1 MENQKPQVECEG
13 YYDKKNHIFMLNQAS
28 NVSFE
33 DLYNKSTV
41 KSLDKKLNELIY
53 EENNSNIKYLYKN
66 PHKIHFTFPDG
77 KTYDIYIANMKQFS
91 FINEDINIDKKYK
104 IVISN
109 DGKEYYE
116 NYNKDEIYASKY
128 IKYVIASINIKD
140 FNNSSFYIEDESALS
155 LNNLSLNYDYYLEN
169 TYFVNNSNN
178 FFINTDQRKEFFKF
192 LDKQLLKDKY
202 LALCG
207 LEGIGKT
214 ASILAYLRYSNKN
227 YFYFNIKTVDNL
239 LERNEISK
247 LKDIL
252 LKEMYHFIHF
262 DKVSYYYNLLDEIL
276 KGKISS
282 IDLFKKIFEQI
293 NDKPD
298 IIVLDQYK
306 TKYDKDY
313 YKLESILN
321 SEFTCNLIIMSSMNE
336 DDIRKS
342 ILMSLGYALGMSEIK
357 PKLDYYYIINL
368 VKVTEEDLSLL
379 NDEQRKLL
387 KEFGN
392 LYIYYYKI
400 KQAISIPSS
409 NLSSFKNEITNEM
422 NSKILEFYFKSDNK
436 EYLET
441 FINLILDDEKEH
453 ELKDCLELIDKIP
466 LRYFLIKHE
475 KENIIHFSELKGTD
489 KISFNSAYIFIRE
502 YFLKYYQSAFV
513 NRKKNNNFNKNNE
526 KNQISIDLEKF
537 FGYFLWAFRDVVK
550 LNKTKI
556 VAYKNINSIIDMK
569 EELIKSLKSKVEKL
583 KNGESIL
590 IIQNDQNA
598 RIFDVGILEKKFDK
612 FNLYLIQVTT
622 RKNADE
628 RITLTCLNDNAN
640 YLNGFFSLKLGIK
653 FENNYFCYIF
663 NYNDPDNATIEY
675 CQNNRLDYFLFD
687 CKNLI
692 LHGDLVLKP
701 LKYYL
706 PALKY
711 SEELSNINRMINIE
725 KIRFQETVFNND
737 LIETKKFLKRKRELM
752 KEKDPKIKEVYEL
765 IDYESKIKSG
775 KAVTNYER
783 KEFIINN
790 YLLSTEYKNKKLYG
804 ISYKKKSA
812 ENIINISDIQKKNLF
827 ELCGKN
833 TEKYEIFQVD
843 LLKISNLDEVK
854 PEYGCYIVFVQSS
867 GEKYFFDFIDDQ
879 YYNLDD
885 KSNESFVGK
894 KLLGKGQFYSIM
906 FLDNNILV

>member
-1 MENQKPQVECEG
+1 MENKKPQVECEG
-13 YYDKKNHIFMLNQAS
+13 YYDKKNHIFMLNQTS
-28 NVSFE
+28 KVSFE
-33 DLYNKSTV
+33 DLYNNSNV

-53 EENNSNIKYLYKN
+53 EKNNSNIKYLYKN

-77 KTYDIYIANMKQFS
+77 KTYEIYIANMKQFS
-91 FINEDINIDKKYK
+91 FINEEINIDKKYK

-109 DGKEYYE
+109 DGKVYYE

-155 LNNLSLNYDYYLEN
+155 LKNLSLNYDYYLEN

-192 LDKQLLKDKY
+192 LDKQLSKQKY

-227 YFYFNIKTVDNL
+227 YFYLNIKTVDNL

-262 DKVSYYYNLLDEIL
+262 DKVSYYYNLLDEIF
-276 KGKISS
+276 KGNISS
-282 IDLFKKIFEQI
+282 IDLFKKIFEKI

-336 DDIRKS
+336 DDIRES
-342 ILMSLGYALGMSEIK
+342 ILISLKYALKMSEIK

-368 VKVTEEDLSLL
+368 VKVTGEDLSLL
-379 NDEQRKLL
+379 SDEQRKLL
-387 KEFGN
+387 KEFGD

-400 KQAISIPSS
+400 KQAISTSSS

-422 NSKILEFYFKSDNK
+422 NSKIQEFYFKSDNK

-453 ELKDCLELIDKIP
+453 ELKDCLELIEKIP

-475 KENIIHFSELKGTD
+475 NENIIHFSELKETD

-550 LNKTKI
+550 LNKTTI
-556 VAYKNINSIIDMK
+556 VSYKNVNSIIDMK
-569 EELIKSLKSKVEKL
+569 EELIESLESKVKEL

-598 RIFDVGILEKKFDK
+598 RIFDAGILEKKIDK

-675 CQNNRLDYFLFD
+675 CKKNKLDYFLFD

-692 LHGDLVLKP
+692 LYGDLVLKP
-701 LKYYL
+701 LEYYL

-711 SEELSNINRMINIE
+711 SEELSNNNRMINIE

-737 LIETKKFLKRKRELM
+737 LIETKKFLKKKRELM
-752 KEKDPKIKEVYEL
+752 KDKDPQIKEIDEL
-765 IDYESKIKSG
+765 TEYESKIKSG
-775 KAVTNYER
+775 KSVLNYER
-783 KEFIINN
+783 KEFIRNN
-790 YLLSTEYKNKKLYG
+790 YLLSTE
-804 ISYKKKSA
+804 
-812 ENIINISDIQKKNLF
+812 
-827 ELCGKN
+827 
-833 TEKYEIFQVD
+833 
-843 LLKISNLDEVK
+843 
-854 PEYGCYIVFVQSS
+854 
-867 GEKYFFDFIDDQ
+867 
-879 YYNLDD
+879 
-885 KSNESFVGK
+885 
-894 KLLGKGQFYSIM
+894 
-906 FLDNNILV
+906 